1 MGSPKH
7 VQSTQ
12 EAVQTSHTLCGT
24 IPARSTFYG
33 GQAASCLVSFKVCVS
48 EVVACSS

>member
-12 EAVQTSHTLCGT
+12 EAVQTSHT
-24 IPARSTFYG
+24 IPARSTLYG
-33 GQAASCLVSFKVCVS
+33 GQAASCLASFKVCVS